1 MSVERR
7 LRVAIVGAGPA
18 GIYAADILQTRD
30 AEVEI
35 DLFERLPAP
44 FGLVRYGV
52 APDHPR
58 IKKIADAL
66 HEVLRSDRIRLFC
79 NVAIGDVAI
88 GDDLTIDELRQA
100 YDAVIIATGADAD
113 AHLEIPG
120 VRLPGSFG
128 AADFVSWYDGH
139 PDVPRSW
146 PLTATS
152 IAVLGAGNVALDV
165 ARVLA
170 KHAADL
176 QHTDIPDNVHAALA
190 GSRVR
195 DVHLFARRGPADVRF
210 SPLELRE
217 LGQQPDVDVIVD
229 PADMVLDEHAE
240 RMIAQFNQR
249 RIVVETLAGW
259 SRQDPDALRASRR
272 IHLHF
277 YQRPARVLGD
287 DGVTG
292 IEMER
297 TAPDPLGR
305 VTGTGEFVTYDV
317 QAVYRAIGYRS
328 TPVPG
333 LPFDTGSHVIP
344 NVEGRVTDADGTPMS
359 GVYTTGWI
367 KRGPIGLIGSTKSDA
382 AQTVTHLLADLRRDE
397 AGDTAA
403 SGAQPL
409 LAARDVPVVDWTGW
423 LRIDEAERLFGAS
436 RGRERTKLIDRR
448 EMLELAR

>member
-7 LRVAIVGAGPA
+7 PRVAIVGAGPA
-18 GIYAADILQTRD
+18 GIYAADILQARD

-35 DLFERLPAP
+35 DIFERLPAP
-44 FGLVRYGV
+44 YGLVRYGV

-58 IKKIADAL
+58 IKKIGEAL
-66 HEVLRSDRIRLFC
+66 HDVLCSDRIRLLC
-79 NVAIGDVAI
+79 NVSI
-88 GDDLTIDELRQA
+88 GDDLAVDELRQT

-120 VRLPGSFG
+120 VGLPGSFG

-152 IAVLGAGNVALDV
+152 IAVLGAGNVALDI

-170 KHAADL
+170 KHAVDL
-176 QHTDIPDNVHAALA
+176 EHTDIPDNVHAALA
-190 GSRVR
+190 DSRVR
-195 DVHLFARRGPADVRF
+195 DIHLFARRGPADVRF

-217 LGQQPDVDVIVD
+217 LGHQHDVDVIVD
-229 PADMVLDEHAE
+229 PADMELDEHAE
-240 RMIAQFNQR
+240 RMVAQFTQR
-249 RIVVETLAGW
+249 RIVVETLTGW
-259 SRQDPDALRASRR
+259 SRQDPDALRGSRR

-277 YQRPARVLGD
+277 YQRPTRLLGD
-287 DGVTG
+287 DVVTG

-297 TAPDPLGR
+297 TAPDELGR
-305 VTGTGEFVTYDV
+305 VTGTGEFVTHDV

-344 NVEGRVTDADGTPMS
+344 NIEGRVTEADGTPMP

-382 AQTVTHLLADLRRDE
+382 AQTVTHLLADLGGDE
-397 AGDTAA
+397 AGGTAA

-423 LRIDEAERLFGAS
+423 LRIDEAERRFGAS